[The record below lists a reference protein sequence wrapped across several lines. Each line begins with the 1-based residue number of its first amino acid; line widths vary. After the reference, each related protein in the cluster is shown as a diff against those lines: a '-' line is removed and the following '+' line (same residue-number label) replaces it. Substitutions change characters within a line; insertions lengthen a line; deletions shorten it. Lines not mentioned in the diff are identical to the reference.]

1 MVAVERVGR
10 YFDHVD
16 AIRRRKREEQIRI
29 AAERHLRSKIV
40 TKLVVWTLSG
50 SARVHGGGRS
60 LRERTES
67 LLSCAISGPVPAA
80 HHESDESEETATDTD
95 KSDVSSFRRRG
106 STRFSGVEGNCGDSH
121 LLPPYPGTTTEEDE
135 SSLSSLGRG
144 FRYLHD
150 RRWIRQVDESGL
162 LMTRDIDGDADERRD
177 DCDTVAI
184 PSQQRAVSSY
194 DAANAAP
201 TATLRFSV
209 DCSEASDLRSAIA
222 DKVSELVLL
231 ELHSNQP
238 VSGSTLEQPSG
249 VSVRTVHVEVKLHEP
264 EVDEPE
270 GPGVADGSDAARS
283 LFVPQRPQESTIAVV
298 AADQQLEA
306 PSKAGAQWRRWWWS
320 ELHPL
325 DPEKKDNHNMPYFAF
340 FKCPSCIGW

>member
-29 AAERHLRSKIV
+29 AAERQLRSKIV

-67 LLSCAISGPVPAA
+67 LLSCATSGPVPAA

-106 STRFSGVEGNCGDSH
+106 SARFSGVEGNYGDSN

-135 SSLSSLGRG
+135 SSMSSLGRG
-144 FRYLHD
+144 SRYLHD
-150 RRWIRQVDESGL
+150 RRWIRQVDDSGL
-162 LMTRDIDGDADERRD
+162 LMMRDFDGDADERRD

-184 PSQQRAVSSY
+184 PLQQRVVSSS

-209 DCSEASDLRSAIA
+209 DCSVASDLRSAIA

-231 ELHSNQP
+231 ELQSNQP

-264 EVDEPE
+264 EADEPE
-270 GPGVADGSDAARS
+270 GSGVGDDRDVARS
-283 LFVPQRPQESTIAVV
+283 LLVPQRPQESPVAGV
-298 AADQQLEA
+298 AADQQLEEA
-306 PSKAGAQWRRWWWS
+306 PSTARAQWWRWWWS

-325 DPEKKDNHNMPYFAF
+325 DPEKKTHHNKPYFAF
-340 FKCPSCIGW
+340 NECISCT